1 MNEQHTQSI
10 PARHSR
16 AKPSAVNATKGS
28 QRNACVEVDLPP
40 FACIEF
46 ASDTQIVCG
55 ETLGAARLF
64 GIDSTCGCNVSDLLS
79 FLDLRSDWKNPD
91 LAAGF
96 RLKIQHRWFM
106 LRVLLRDD
114 IGTLFLADVSSVFG
128 VIESREVAM
137 RYLSHDL
144 RSPQVSI
151 IALAEL
157 AQDDYPAF
165 QRLGGM
171 AKVAELA
178 RKTVSLSEDFLI
190 ISQAPQLC
198 RSRFSP
204 VPLLPLVCGV
214 VSQLDGVCRNAGVAI
229 EVQYNAIAKE
239 ASVHGI
245 RAFLARAVLNLLDN
259 AVKASAPTSRVIV
272 EIKETTTGFVAIC
285 VHDSAGGLPADIAT
299 ALQMPLF
306 EDEETWGRLSVRE
319 FGFGLQV
326 ARLVARVHGGEFIVV
341 SNPGRGSMIGLTLP
355 QIDKKSHTL
364 TSYADKASV
373 RGN

>member
-1 MNEQHTQSI
+1 MNAQHTHSI
-10 PARHSR
+10 PTPKFVAPLGAKNLETKEAR
-16 AKPSAVNATKGS
+16 SAASDG
-28 QRNACVEVDLPP
+28 DLPA

-46 ASDTQIVCG
+46 AADTQIVFR
-55 ETLGAARLF
+55 ETQDAERLF
-64 GIDSTCGCNVSDLLS
+64 GIDSTRGCNVSDLLS
-79 FLDLRSDWKNPD
+79 FLDLRGDWRNPD

-96 RLKIQHRWFM
+96 RLKIQRRWFM
-106 LRVLLRDD
+106 LRVLLHDE
-114 IGTLFLADVSSVFG
+114 IGTLFLADISNAFG
-128 VIESREVAM
+128 VAESREVAM

-157 AQDDYPAF
+157 AQDDFPAF

-198 RSRFSP
+198 RSRFTP
-204 VPLLPLVCGV
+204 IVLLPLVCSV
-214 VSQLDGVCRNAGVAI
+214 VSQLDGVCRNAGVTI
-229 EVQYNAIAKE
+229 EVQYNATSKD

-245 RAFLARAVLNLLDN
+245 RAFLSRAVLNLLDN
-259 AVKASAPTSRVIV
+259 AVKASLPGSRVFV
-272 EIKETTTGFVAIC
+272 EIKNTTTGFVALC
-285 VHDSAGGLPADIAT
+285 VHDSAGGLPEDVAK
-299 ALQMPLF
+299 ALQLPLF
-306 EDEETWGRLSVRE
+306 DDDETWGRLSVRE

-326 ARLVARVHGGEFIVV
+326 ARLVARVHGGEFMVI
-341 SNPGRGSMIGLTLP
+341 SQPGNGSMIGMTLP
-355 QIDKKSHTL
+355 QIEASVDTNGVAT
-364 TSYADKASV
+364 TSKNV